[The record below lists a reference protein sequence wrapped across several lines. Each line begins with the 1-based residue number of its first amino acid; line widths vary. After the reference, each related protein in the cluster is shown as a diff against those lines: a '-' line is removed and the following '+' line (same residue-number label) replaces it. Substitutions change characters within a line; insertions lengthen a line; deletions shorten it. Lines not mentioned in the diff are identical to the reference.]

1 MTRMRSFSFPRIPS
15 AKGDD
20 MAPLESPSR
29 LFDAP
34 AHSRSSSGASNT
46 SSPIASTFSSRSH
59 NRYSSS
65 TSSLASA
72 PDSPV
77 NVTKSPLHDLAEEP
91 AEREDVFSD
100 QTTPSSV
107 DEPMCIC
114 DTPFC
119 GHRQTPRVSES
130 TTPVS
135 SSAEWAAGDDF
146 LDSGELPGS
155 RNSKRRRSVEQSSE
169 SLSSRLSRRWPSIS
183 ARWRD
188 RRPTT
193 SVSDTTIQSA
203 PHSRSSSIRLPAIRH
218 SLAAH
223 FDLGQ
228 MMTPPITPVDSQPE
242 TSDFRRP
249 RGMSRPQKPIDI
261 VLPEQT
267 SEQSDLQELI
277 STPLLPP
284 RMAEHFG
291 QSQEILQSP
300 LQSPSIALPGSAI
313 SLNGTPSMTPTH
325 AAMPTP
331 PLSSR
336 PSVASFGLARS
347 LHALYSTPDIPQLR
361 LSQESD
367 PWSLKLG
374 HANFHIT
381 PEPYLPD
388 KCDMYSCKRLLNDW
402 EVARAKYMRQALR
415 ISEHYGPTSQ
425 TFKFTEQKWAEI
437 DAQWRAYHE
446 LANAEAGVRDDTT
459 LYQPLAET
467 QPLAAMPSLI
477 DPHQPSKFPMV
488 AEADIVGPMV
498 KYAKIQRQPSRK
510 PAFLKLFTD
519 PASLLGGR
527 SPFGLKR

>member
-1 MTRMRSFSFPRIPS
+1 MTRMRSFSFPRIPRG
-15 AKGDD
+15 KGDD

-46 SSPIASTFSSRSH
+46 SSPIASTSSSRSH
-59 NRYSSS
+59 NRYPSS

-91 AEREDVFSD
+91 AEREEVFSD
-100 QTTPSSV
+100 QTTPSSI

-119 GHRQTPRVSES
+119 EHRQTPKVSES
-130 TTPVS
+130 TTLVT

-146 LDSGELPGS
+146 LDGGELPGS
-155 RNSKRRRSVEQSSE
+155 RNSKRRRSVEQS
-169 SLSSRLSRRWPSIS
+169 
-183 ARWRD
+183 
-188 RRPTT
+188 T
-193 SVSDTTIQSA
+193 
-203 PHSRSSSIRLPAIRH
+203 
-218 SLAAH
+218 H
-223 FDLGQ
+223 FDLGL

-261 VLPEQT
+261 VVPEQT

-291 QSQEILQSP
+291 QSQEVLQSP

-313 SLNGTPSMTPTH
+313 SLDGTPSMTPTH

-336 PSVASFGLARS
+336 PSVASFGLARPF
-347 LHALYSTPDIPQLR
+347 HALHSTSDIPQLR

-381 PEPYLPD
+381 PEPYLPS
-388 KCDMYSCKRLLNDW
+388 KCDMYSCKRLLDNW
-402 EVARAKYMRQALR
+402 ELARAEYMRQALR

-446 LANAEAGVRDDTT
+446 RANAEAGVRDDTT